1 MLPDSLSERMLIVLP
16 MTWINRAV
24 LRVIL
29 ATAAVVLTAIV
40 ITLRVYA
47 AHAPSACNLAVTA
60 EEARN

>member
-1 MLPDSLSERMLIVLP
+1 VLP